1 MMIKYYDQPRSRDD
15 DIPSFPQS
23 DKYVKLVDNNHCAR
37 QMTSFI
43 GSTTYESLAEK
54 EQLFIRAISEDKIE
68 TKILSFDQI

>member
-1 MMIKYYDQPRSRDD
+1 MISQDRGMMISKLS
-15 DIPSFPQS
+15 QS

-54 EQLFIRAISEDKIE
+54 EQLFKGAISEDKKE
-68 TKILSFDQI
+68 TKILSFNQI